1 MAGYDHDLGMSNN
14 AVDAYCDG
22 RKPISQI
29 DIDDLR
35 DAGWSKTK
43 KLALFLAQWNF
54 WRSFEWHHTG
64 GTWYNEVKFY
74 DPNDL
79 VEKWDELSP
88 TQQQEWQDKAKQ
100 SKTIKAAEVRV
111 SGKYAEWG
119 GSRSRP
125 KIVGYV
131 EFEGVLIGNWITT
144 DKGTR
149 KKANGKW
156 INYKKIEEVK

>member
-1 MAGYDHDLGMSNN
+1 MSGYDHDLGMSNN

-29 DIDDLR
+29 KSDDLQ
-35 DAGWSKTK
+35 DVGWTETRA
-43 KLALFLAQWNF
+43 LALYLAKVGF
-54 WRSFEWHHTG
+54 WHSSEWHHSG
-64 GTWYNEVKFY
+64 GTGYNEVKFY

-79 VEKWDELSP
+79 VEDWNELSP
-88 TQQQEWQDKAKQ
+88 TQQKEWRDKAK
-100 SKTIKAAEVRV
+100 KRDEVKEEVRV
-111 SGKYAEWG
+111 VGKYAEWG
-119 GSRSRP
+119 GSRNHP

-131 EFEGVLIGNWITT
+131 EFEGTLRGNWITT

-156 INYKKIEEVK
+156 VQYKTLKEDA